1 MSLPAM
7 VLDTEALPSGQV
19 IKIRRAKPAA
29 AVVVKFLENA
39 SPHGL
44 DPILVPTDRLLER
57 WAVSQGSDE
66 FLVAYY
72 EIPQRSRPPPL
83 DDETSIIVDKIVLSQ
98 PFQTREFAKRWYF
111 RPGEPLSGLARALGL
126 HRDTVLMR
134 WRSTLWALRRSFLEV
149 PLDV

>member
-1 MSLPAM
+1 MDTESLP
-7 VLDTEALPSGQV
+7 TGKV
-19 IKIRRAKPAA
+19 IRIRRAKPAA

-39 SPHGL
+39 HPHGL
-44 DPILVPTDRLLER
+44 DPILMPTDRLLER

-66 FLVAYY
+66 YLTAYY
-72 EIPQRSRPPPL
+72 EIPLRSRPPPL
-83 DDETSIIVDKIVLSQ
+83 DDEMSIIVDRVVMRS
-98 PFQTREFAKRWYF
+98 PVQTREFAKRWYF

-134 WRSTLWALRRSFLEV
+134 WRSSLWALRRSFLDV